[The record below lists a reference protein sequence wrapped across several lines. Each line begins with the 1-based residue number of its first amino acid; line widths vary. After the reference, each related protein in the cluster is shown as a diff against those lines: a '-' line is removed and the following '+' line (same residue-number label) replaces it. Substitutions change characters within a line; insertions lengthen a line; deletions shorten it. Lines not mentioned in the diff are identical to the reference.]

1 LQAPLGIIPKTF
13 GDAMSSSLKK
23 MLGLKEGGD
32 TSRLKDMLGLAPK
45 MAKGGAIHMQDG
57 GDPTQM
63 FNFNPMAAKAAK
75 QKQMRE
81 STPETPLGAL
91 SRGFATG
98 LFGGTEEQVPY
109 TGSIMEGS
117 PQRQQSQANLREIG
131 RNVGA
136 LTDIGGMVT
145 PFAKPA
151 TQAIT
156 RGATAL
162 GRTGLE
168 QVDRAMFGEGP
179 LASLVA
185 PVAPLQ
191 AAPRVQA
198 PVSRLGFYDPVEQ
211 AGLNIQRK
219 QGPGQAFLNELQR
232 SENVSKDFLEASGIA
247 EKLRTAPNIT
257 RDEVQAMTKGAVPE
271 VEELVLGDI
280 KGMALGKEQKIA
292 SQLVSSIDS
301 SPRSHI
307 NLTGMQGPVFSDE
320 ALYYLQDGT
329 VTPDQFPEGLQ
340 QLARDYINAHK
351 TAQET
356 KNIPT
361 KWDRDDL
368 ILPGGSNYREVLLKV
383 PSTRPSLKNMSR
395 EEYNRAIEEADRL
408 GLKDYTHQ
416 HWGST
421 PNVVAHIRMNDRT
434 DYNGNRVLFIEE
446 IQSDWAQEG
455 RKKGFADKPLTR
467 DDLVAT
473 VNNSADRPY
482 WEVRTKD
489 GLFIA
494 NTGLGDKEINAQEA
508 VDEALQLVKTRG
520 DKRIPTGPF
529 VRNTNE
535 WVDLSLKNIIKRAV
549 DEGYDRV
556 AFINGK
562 QSSDRYNMANYVE
575 NIQWDSNVSKF
586 SFGKSGAEK
595 TVVINMQ
602 DGNPIRL
609 PITPDGKV
617 QSGRGTP
624 FDGKD
629 LDEIIGKD
637 AAKKI
642 MAGEKGSLEGEGL
655 SIGGKGMKDFYDK
668 IVPDRLRKL
677 IGKDKVKNIPGAV
690 KNAVPDPYIKYY
702 EGDNKFNVYDDRS
715 GELLNYFDTLDE
727 AETYIAKL
735 EKTHPALPQLGFDI
749 TPEIREK
756 FSKPIPYKKGGAVRI
771 SDNPD
776 TMLLELMNA
785 PKMQAGGAALK
796 AFRDKLLAQHQ
807 RSLAKDPRFKQ
818 APGEVTNL
826 AGKSYAQWA
835 AEQQYKHDLEDVL
848 ARLSGVPEKKMSIQD
863 LPVGSRLISIIGDRT
878 QADKILRSVNETPLA
893 NEVILHGGPR
903 FGQGKLAQG
912 KEDFWASQDK
922 AAQGVQNRIDAAA
935 ERAKGK
941 PVIGV
946 YTAMSAKDS
955 DMYAKHFAES
965 LIEQYPFTGM
975 TGKQVDAFNKE
986 FRKKYPQFAGVD
998 NPEFVDQIMANTEM
1012 RKAFVNEHLKKK
1024 NIEKFNIPDGLA
1036 TRHAITVPELRDV
1049 PTGLAGYSV
1058 GEMKPGMALEKGSY
1072 LEHPTYNTVI
1082 PGRYMGGL
1090 EIMHDYRDL
1099 FPEATQRMRQTLK
1112 NNPKFQGPDARDPE
1126 SQMFG
1131 TFGFQGAEQEVTQKL
1146 IDELAAREQLIKQL
1160 GILPYKKGGKVR
1172 MSKNLNTIKYEL
1184 AMGKKGKRYG

>member
-1 LQAPLGIIPKTF
+1 MPNPK
-13 GDAMSSSLKK
+13 
-23 MLGLKEGGD
+23 
-32 TSRLKDMLGLAPK
+32 RLLNALYGVN
-45 MAKGGAIHMQDG
+45 MQDG
-57 GDPTQM
+57 GSPMDQM

-91 SRGFATG
+91 VKGFGTG
-98 LFGGTEEQVPY
+98 LFGSTDEQVPY
-109 TGSIMEGS
+109 SGSIMEGS
-117 PQRQQSQANLREIG
+117 PERQQSQANLRELG
-131 RNVGA
+131 RNIGT

-151 TQAIT
+151 AKAVT

-162 GRTGLE
+162 GRAGLE

-179 LASLVA
+179 LATLAA

-191 AAPRVQA
+191 AAPRMQA
-198 PVSRLGFYDPVEQ
+198 PVSKLGFYDPVEQ

-257 RDEVQAMTKGAVPE
+257 RDEVQAMTKGVVPQ
-271 VEELVLGDI
+271 VDQVVLGSNFVSPHLNEFAKVHFPDFDPNNKESI
-280 KGMALGKEQKIA
+280 NKLMQIADQRYQKAMADGDLDLAEFAEQAESDARSLANQYAKGDK
-292 SQLVSSIDS
+292 
-301 SPRSHI
+301 
-307 NLTGMQGPVFSDE
+307 PVDR
-320 ALYYLQDGT
+320 
-329 VTPDQFPEGLQ
+329 
-340 QLARDYINAHK
+340 LAKYAEYQI
-351 TAQET
+351 
-356 KNIPT
+356 
-361 KWDRDDL
+361 
-368 ILPGGSNYREVLLKV
+368 PGGKNYREVLLTV
-383 PSTRPSLKNMSR
+383 PSKRPSIKNMSR
-395 EEYNRAIEEADRL
+395 AEYNAAIEEADRL
-408 GLKDYTHQ
+408 GIQNYQ
-416 HWGST
+416 SVHWDV
-421 PNVVAHIRMNDRT
+421 PNVVSHIRMNDRT
-434 DYNGNRVLFIEE
+434 DFNGNKVLFIEE
-446 IQSDWAQEG
+446 MQSDWAQQG
-455 RKKGFADKPLTR
+455 RKRGFG
-467 DDLVAT
+467 
-473 VNNSADRPY
+473 
-482 WEVRTKD
+482 KD
-489 GLFIA
+489 
-494 NTGLGDKEINAQEA
+494 
-508 VDEALQLVKTRG
+508 
-520 DKRIPTGPF
+520 IPEGPF
-529 VRNTNE
+529 VKNTNE

-562 QSSDRYNMANYVE
+562 QSADRYDLANYVD
-575 NIQWDSNVSKF
+575 NIQWDNNVSKF
-586 SFGKSGAEK
+586 AFGKSDINK
-595 TVVINMQ
+595 TVEINLQ
-602 DGNPIRL
+602 NGERLRL
-609 PITPDGKV
+609 PITSDGKV
-617 QSGRGTP
+617 VNSRDGR
-624 FDGKD
+624 FDGKS
-629 LDEIIGKD
+629 LDDIVGKD
-637 AAKKI
+637 VAKKI
-642 MAGEKGSLEGEGL
+642 VAGEAGTLEGEGL
-655 SIGGKGMKDFYDK
+655 SIGGEGMKKFYDQ

-677 IGKDKVKNIPGAV
+677 VGKDKVKHIPGA
-690 KNAVPDPYIKYY
+690 IKHIGDADDYEIRVDRGGNSYY
-702 EGDNKFNVYDDRS
+702 LYNTVTGDS
-715 GELLNYFDTLDE
+715 LDE
-727 AETYIAKL
+727 SFNKLTDAHNFL
-735 EKTHPALPQLGFDI
+735 EKLNKQNPALPQLGFDI

-756 FSKPIPYKKGGAVRI
+756 FSKPIPYKKGGAVSI

-776 TMLLELMNA
+776 TMLLELTNA

-796 AFRDKLLAQHQ
+796 AFRDQLEAQYK

-818 APGEVTNL
+818 APGQVTNL

-835 AEQQYKHDLEDVL
+835 AEQQYKHDLEDAL
-848 ARLSGVPEKKMSIQD
+848 AKISGAPEKKMSIQD
-863 LPVGSRLISIIGDRT
+863 LPVGSRLVSIIGDRT

-912 KEDFWASQDK
+912 KEDFWASQAQ

-998 NPEFVDQIMANTEM
+998 NPEFVDQIMTNTDM

-1082 PGRYMGGL
+1082 PGRFMGGL

-1160 GILPYKKGGKVR
+1160 GILPYKKGGKVKKVKISDNSDA
-1172 MSKNLNTIKYEL
+1172 MQLEL
-1184 AMGKKGKRYG
+1184 MRKKKHA